1 MQQSRFARVNSADES
16 WTSWEAVTLNSPW
29 SLSLIRQGIDR
40 LVAGILAVLTLPV
53 VVVCLA
59 VSAVVFRASPLFVQ
73 QRVGLNGRLI
83 SVPKIR
89 SLPTSVDSTADK
101 YALRKDSYN
110 GWSNL
115 LRRSH
120 LDELPQLWSV
130 AKGDMSIVGPRP
142 EMPSLSSRYPADFVK
157 VRTSVRPGIT
167 GAWQISEALAGLIYE
182 APEYDREYV
191 ATASPRL
198 DAWILWRT
206 VRGIFGGDPINLTE
220 LKARTS
226 G

>member
-1 MQQSRFARVNSADES
+1 
-16 WTSWEAVTLNSPW
+16 
-29 SLSLIRQGIDR
+29 
-40 LVAGILAVLTLPV
+40 
-53 VVVCLA
+53 
-59 VSAVVFRASPLFVQ
+59 
-73 QRVGLNGRLI
+73 
-83 SVPKIR
+83 
-89 SLPTSVDSTADK
+89 VDSTADK
-101 YALRKDSYN
+101 YALRNDSYN
-110 GWSNL
+110 SWSNL

-142 EMPSLSSRYPADFVK
+142 EMPSLSSKYPVDFVK

-191 ATASPRL
+191 ASASPKL
-198 DAWILWRT
+198 DIWILWRT

-220 LKARTS
+220 LKARTR